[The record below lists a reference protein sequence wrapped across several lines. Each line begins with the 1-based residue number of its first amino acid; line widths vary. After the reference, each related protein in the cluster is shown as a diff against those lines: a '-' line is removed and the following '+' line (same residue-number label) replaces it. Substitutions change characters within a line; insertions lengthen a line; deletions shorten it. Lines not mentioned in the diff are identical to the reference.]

1 MTDTS
6 NQNTI
11 YALCVDNDF
20 VLHFDTRQEAY
31 HYREKFNRG
40 KQIYSVEKT
49 PEIEEHRG
57 LQDRL
62 LKIKMDRLE
71 KSNENKNNW
80 EDVYI
85 ASCYLNNSMFQ
96 MEAAMGWIEHMDS
109 KEFQDRLLE
118 DALPAFTRS
127 KPPIAKCPIE
137 RMTNH
142 AYLLMTDECHRVG
155 LYNQGY
161 LHRHE
166 LRYYDVDY
174 FKRKYYNEFKQM
186 DDYEHWNC
194 YK

>member
-1 MTDTS
+1 
-6 NQNTI
+6 
-11 YALCVDNDF
+11 
-20 VLHFDTRQEAY
+20 
-31 HYREKFNRG
+31 
-40 KQIYSVEKT
+40 
-49 PEIEEHRG
+49 
-57 LQDRL
+57 
-62 LKIKMDRLE
+62 MDRLE